1 MESSMILAQRAEY
14 TAEKMHSVAVKTLN
28 DTVSMKII
36 TIVTLLYLPGTFLAV
51 SYVPD
56 KVQGMLTIHSKS

>member
-1 MESSMILAQRAEY
+1 MILAEKAEY
-14 TAEKMHSVAVKTLN
+14 TAEKMHSIAVKTLN

-51 SYVPD
+51 RYAV
-56 KVQGMLTIHSKS
+56 KALWAMLTFRSKL